1 MKKLLKISV
10 LVIVALFTI
19 NCTNDDK
26 KDDTNTGGGAVPSAG
41 WRIGTTN
48 YTTVF
53 TMKNAGQPN
62 SISAFDR
69 IPGLEDV
76 NGVFVL
82 FNNTTGIAA
91 GTYKVVTK
99 PRQEDLL
106 ANEIMVAMSTGY
118 SQSTGKYL
126 KDYATAL
133 DKSVNAVVTI
143 TGGKVKVV
151 IPEIEIVTI
160 PINAS
165 STKTTFAGT
174 IIEK

>member
-1 MKKLLKISV
+1 MKKVLKISV
-10 LVIVALFTI
+10 LTLVMLFMV
-19 NCTNDDK
+19 NCTKDESTDDS
-26 KDDTNTGGGAVPSAG
+26 GSSGGAIPSAG

-53 TMKNAGQPN
+53 TMKNVGQPN
-62 SISAFDR
+62 SIAAFDR

-76 NGVFVL
+76 NSVIIL
-82 FNNTTGIAA
+82 FNNKTGIAA
-91 GTYKVVTK
+91 GTFKTVIK
-99 PRQEDLL
+99 PNQEDLL
-106 ANEIMVAMSTGY
+106 ANEIMISMGTGY
-118 SQSTGKYL
+118 SQNTGKYL
-126 KDYATAL
+126 KDYVSAV

-151 IPEIEIVTI
+151 IPEIEIYSL
-160 PINAS
+160 PLNAS

>member
-1 MKKLLKISV
+1 MKKNLKIFA
-10 LVIVALFTI
+10 IALMSIFMF
-19 NCTNDDK
+19 NCSNDEK
-26 KDDTNTGGGAVPSAG
+26 TDDTNTGGGAVPSEG

-53 TMKNAGQPN
+53 TMKNVSQPN
-62 SISAFDR
+62 SFAAFDR

-76 NGVFVL
+76 NSVIIL
-82 FNNTTGIAA
+82 FNNITGIAA
-91 GTYKVVTK
+91 GTYKTVIK
-99 PRQEDLL
+99 PNQEDLL
-106 ANEIMVAMSTGY
+106 ANEIMISMGTGY
-118 SQSTGKYL
+118 SQNTGKYL
-126 KDYATAL
+126 KDYTTAL

-151 IPEIEIVTI
+151 IPEIEIITV

-165 STKTTFAGT
+165 SAKSTFAGT